1 MESDKVALKMEP
13 VMGEPEETHLFL
25 IISHLPSG
33 FVMKEMRVR
42 FL

>member
-13 VMGEPEETHLFL
+13 GVGEPEETYPFL

-33 FVMKEMRVR
+33 FVMKEMR

>member
-13 VMGEPEETHLFL
+13 VVGEPEEAHSFL
-25 IISHLPSG
+25 NISHLPSG
-33 FVMKEMRVR
+33 LMMKEMR